1 MAVARAGTSELVFT
15 MPRWRFDL
23 LHPVDMVEELAIGH
37 GYEDLGTDVPK
48 ATLTAQPRTDHHL
61 RRRLRASM
69 EGMGMMQIQSLT
81 LSNMDDQFVRMRWKP
96 NHAVTTITNPIT
108 VDHTV
113 LRQHLM
119 PGLLKLLASN
129 RHHDLPQSVYELGAV
144 VRDHRNADRLAF
156 LTAERSGGF
165 AAVRGR
171 VQALSLIHI

>member
-1 MAVARAGTSELVFT
+1 
-15 MPRWRFDL
+15 
-23 LHPVDMVEELAIGH
+23 
-37 GYEDLGTDVPK
+37 
-48 ATLTAQPRTDHHL
+48 
-61 RRRLRASM
+61 M

-171 VQALSLIHI
+171 VSTLLPLLFSESGSAPFLTSFWWRWRRYHFFCVRERSLIIAVQ